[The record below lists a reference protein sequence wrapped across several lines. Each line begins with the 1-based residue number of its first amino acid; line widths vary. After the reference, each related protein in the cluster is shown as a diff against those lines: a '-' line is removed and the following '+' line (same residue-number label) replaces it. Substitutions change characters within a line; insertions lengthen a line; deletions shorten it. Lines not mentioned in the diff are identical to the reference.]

1 MRENDYIAEFIKEK
15 YPKLLGMDYTVW
27 KMGRLLGDAI
37 GKVADAFKSI
47 DWQRAA
53 KNYMKEHPEGLND
66 TEKDEK

>member
-27 KMGRLLGDAI
+27 KMGRILGDAI
-37 GKVADAFKSI
+37 GKVVDAFKSI
-47 DWQRAA
+47 DWQQAA

-66 TEKDEK
+66 TEKGS

>member
-15 YPKLLGMDYTVW
+15 YSKLLGMDYTLW
-27 KMGRLLGDAI
+27 KMGRLMGDAI
-37 GKVADAFKSI
+37 GKVVDAFKSI
-47 DWQRAA
+47 NWEQAA